1 MSFKLQSYYNQF
13 QVSLIEAEM
22 ELSEMSKSEM
32 EMILREALGCLQ
44 PEVAQSVAGN
54 ARSRAQGLLQEL
66 LQKT

>member
-1 MSFKLQSYYNQF
+1 
-13 QVSLIEAEM
+13 M

-32 EMILREALGCLQ
+32 EMILREALDCLQ

-66 LQKT
+66 LQKNIKNSK